1 MRKLFLIAGHGGKDP
16 GALGNGYVE
25 RDLAIELRRL
35 IDLELRRIGVFATL
49 DPDANYLGQTLR
61 WLRGKFGEKDVLLDL
76 HWNASPNPS
85 SNGAEVIVPNVS
97 SPFEKAFS
105 QALLK
110 VLTDIGFRNRG
121 VKPESDT
128 ARGKLALMSEHAE
141 NILIE
146 ICFITNSQDMILYQ
160 NSKNIIA
167 KRLAYV
173 IKEHLNK
180 P

>member
-35 IDLELRRIGVFATL
+35 IDLELRRIGVVATL
-49 DPDANYLGQTLR
+49 DPDTNYLGQSLR
-61 WLRGKFGEKDVLLDL
+61 WLRGKFGEKDVLLDI
-76 HWNASPNPS
+76 HWNASPS
-85 SNGAEVIVPNVS
+85 SAATGSEVIIPNVS
-97 SPFEKAFS
+97 SQYEREFAN
-105 QALLK
+105 ALLK
-110 VLTDIGFRNRG
+110 PLTDIGFRNRG

-128 ARGKLALMSEHAE
+128 ARGRLALMNENAE
-141 NILIE
+141 NLLLE
-146 ICFITNSQDMILYQ
+146 VCFITNPRDMLLYQ

-173 IKEHLNK
+173 IKEYLK
-180 P
+180 K

>member
-16 GALGNGYVE
+16 GASGNGYNE

-35 IDLELRRIGVFATL
+35 IDLELRRIGVLATL
-49 DPDANYLGQTLR
+49 DPDTNYLGQTLR
-61 WLRGKFGEKDVLLDL
+61 WLRGKFGSKDVLLDI
-76 HWNASPNPS
+76 HWNASVQPKANGSEIILPNAS
-85 SNGAEVIVPNVS
+85 SEY
-97 SPFEKAFS
+97 EKAFAN
-105 QALLK
+105 ALLK

-121 VKPESDT
+121 VKPESET
-128 ARGKLALMSEHAE
+128 ARGKLALMSESAE

-146 ICFITNSQDMILYQ
+146 VCFITNTQDMILYQ

-180 P
+180 

>member
-35 IDLELRRIGVFATL
+35 IDLELRRIGVVATL
-49 DPDANYLGQTLR
+49 DPDTNYLGQSLR
-61 WLRGKFGEKDVLLDL
+61 WLRGKFGEKDVLLDI
-76 HWNASPNPS
+76 HWNASPS
-85 SNGAEVIVPNVS
+85 SAATGSEVIVPNVS
-97 SPFEKAFS
+97 SDYEKAFAN
-105 QALLK
+105 ALLK
-110 VLTDIGFRNRG
+110 PLTDIGFRNRG

-128 ARGKLALMSEHAE
+128 ARGRLALMNENAE
-141 NILIE
+141 NLLLE
-146 ICFITNSQDMILYQ
+146 VCFITNPRDMLLYQ

-173 IKEHLNK
+173 IKEYLK
-180 P
+180 K

>member
-35 IDLELRRIGVFATL
+35 IDLELRRIGVVATL
-49 DPDANYLGQTLR
+49 DPDSNFLGQSLR
-61 WLRGKFGEKDVLLDL
+61 WLRGKFGEKDVLLDI
-76 HWNASPNPS
+76 HWNASPS
-85 SNGAEVIVPNVS
+85 SAATGSEVIVPNVS
-97 SPFEKAFS
+97 SDYEKAFAN
-105 QALLK
+105 ALLK
-110 VLTDIGFRNRG
+110 PLTDIGFRNRG

-128 ARGKLALMSEHAE
+128 ARGRLALMNKNAE
-141 NILIE
+141 NLLLE
-146 ICFITNSQDMILYQ
+146 VCFITNPRDMLLYQ

-173 IKEHLNK
+173 IKEYLK
-180 P
+180 K

>member
-49 DPDANYLGQTLR
+49 DPDENYTGQTMR
-61 WLRGKFGEKDVLLDL
+61 WLRGKFGSKDVLLDL
-76 HWNASPNPS
+76 HWNASPS
-85 SNGAEVIVPNVS
+85 SAATGSEVIVPNVS
-97 SPFEKAFS
+97 SEYEREFAA
-105 QALLK
+105 ALLK
-110 VLTDIGFRNRG
+110 ALTDIGFRNRG

-128 ARGKLALMSEHAE
+128 ARGKLIIMSQNAE
-141 NILIE
+141 NLLIE
-146 ICFITNSQDMILYQ
+146 VCFISNPKDMLLYE

-173 IKEHLNK
+173 IKEYLNK
-180 P
+180 

>member
-1 MRKLFLIAGHGGKDP
+1 MRKIFLIAGHGGKDP

-49 DPDANYLGQTLR
+49 DPDSNFLGQSLR
-61 WLRGKFGEKDVLLDL
+61 WLRGKFGEKDVLLDI
-76 HWNASPNPS
+76 HWNASPS
-85 SNGAEVIVPNVS
+85 SAATGSEVIVPNVS
-97 SPFEKAFS
+97 SDYEKAFAN
-105 QALLK
+105 ALLK
-110 VLTDIGFRNRG
+110 PLTDIGFRNRG

-128 ARGKLALMSEHAE
+128 ARGRLALMAE
-141 NILIE
+141 NAENLLLE
-146 ICFITNSQDMILYQ
+146 VCFITNPRDMLLYQ

-173 IKEHLNK
+173 IKEYINK
-180 P
+180 